1 MTRCVFACD
10 CLCVKCVAVRPKRPS
25 SWTSTPELDDS
36 QNTNV
41 VDKNGADVEIHI
53 PLPRRRHTTDIPQ
66 VEESYTL
73 RRPPLP
79 PNTATKDAPED
90 FTILRTDTLAERVR
104 KMQMLKKQNSLD
116 RELRSRNSSSIEKW
130 IYKFCMHPHHTH
142 SRFRLTLN

>member
-1 MTRCVFACD
+1 MCVW
-10 CLCVKCVAVRPKRPS
+10 VNCVAVRPKRPS
-25 SWTSTPELDDS
+25 SWTSTPELDES

-41 VDKNGADVEIHI
+41 VDKNGADVEINI
-53 PLPRRRHTTDIPQ
+53 PLPRRRHTTTFDIPQ

-79 PNTATKDAPED
+79 PNPTKDQPED

-116 RELRSRNSSSIEKW
+116 RELRSRNSSSIEK
-130 IYKFCMHPHHTH
+130 
-142 SRFRLTLN
+142 